1 MSSPSSKRIVGGFN
15 RREPWA
21 VTMIYDIF
29 RAPLY
34 GWIRQMTG
42 NREDTEDIVA
52 AAFSALLEQ
61 KNHFDRMSRIRH
73 FLRNSARNACLN
85 LLARREVARS
95 RSDEVGDFYR
105 HLQVDDETAEIME
118 QYMNRLMASI
128 DALPRR
134 SREIILMLLQRQ
146 MTCAEIA
153 QELRISSKTVANR
166 KALAIR
172 RLKLELAGALILIIP
187 LYRLL

>member
-1 MSSPSSKRIVGGFN
+1 
-15 RREPWA
+15 
-21 VTMIYDIF
+21 
-29 RAPLY
+29 
-34 GWIRQMTG
+34 
-42 NREDTEDIVA
+42 
-52 AAFSALLEQ
+52 
-61 KNHFDRMSRIRH
+61 
-73 FLRNSARNACLN
+73 
-85 LLARREVARS
+85 
-95 RSDEVGDFYR
+95 VGDFYR

-172 RLKLELAGALILIIP
+172 RLKLELAGALILIIS

>member
-172 RLKLELAGALILIIP
+172 RLKLELAGALILIIS